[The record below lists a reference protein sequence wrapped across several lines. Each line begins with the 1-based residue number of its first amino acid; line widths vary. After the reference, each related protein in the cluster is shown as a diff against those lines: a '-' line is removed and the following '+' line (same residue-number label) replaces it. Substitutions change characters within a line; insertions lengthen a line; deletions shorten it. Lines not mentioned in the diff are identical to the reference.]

1 MIEPTVKSADA
12 AVPSVK
18 KEEGWWETVKV
29 IIEALLI
36 ALVVRTVLF
45 QPFNIPSGSLVP
57 TLLVGDYLFVS
68 KYAYG
73 YSHFSLPSFLDL
85 DPSAMPG
92 RLFASDP
99 KRGDIIVF
107 KLPSDGQTD
116 YIKRLIG
123 LPGDKI
129 QVTHG
134 RLIINGEMVQREPIA
149 PFQTVNHFNKPEEA
163 AQYLETLP
171 GGVHHRIIQID
182 GDDGTFDNTKVYEV
196 PPGHYFMMGD
206 NRDNSSDSR
215 LSGDQGGVGYVP
227 FENLIGRAG
236 VLFFFVRGGPAP
248 LGARLGYCFRDTGLA
263 VLALT
268 HLSAQNSGGQG
279 RAQSY
284 QRLEFLGDRV
294 LGVVIASRLYQA
306 FPKASEGELSM
317 RFAKLVRRETC
328 AEIAAQWDV
337 GPHVTLGLGEARG
350 GGRKKQAILADV
362 CESLIGA
369 VLADGGF
376 AAAEALVLNAWG
388 DRITAEA
395 EPARDP
401 KTAVQEWAQ
410 SRALAPPRYEEVERS
425 GPAHAPHFIMRVALE
440 GFEPE
445 VGAASSKRTAEQAAP
460 P

>member
-85 DPSAMPG
+85 DPQAMPG

-171 GGVHHRIIQID
+171 GGVQHRIIQID

-227 FENLIGRAG
+227 FENLIGRAE
-236 VLFFFVRGGPAP
+236 VIFFSIDEGTPAWEVWRWPWTVR
-248 LGARLGYCFRDTGLA
+248 
-263 VLALT
+263 
-268 HLSAQNSGGQG
+268 
-279 RAQSY
+279 
-284 QRLEFLGDRV
+284 
-294 LGVVIASRLYQA
+294 
-306 FPKASEGELSM
+306 
-317 RFAKLVRRETC
+317 
-328 AEIAAQWDV
+328 W
-337 GPHVTLGLGEARG
+337 
-350 GGRKKQAILADV
+350 
-362 CESLIGA
+362 
-369 VLADGGF
+369 
-376 AAAEALVLNAWG
+376 
-388 DRITAEA
+388 DRIF
-395 EPARDP
+395 
-401 KTAVQEWAQ
+401 Q
-410 SRALAPPRYEEVERS
+410 
-425 GPAHAPHFIMRVALE
+425 RV
-440 GFEPE
+440 
-445 VGAASSKRTAEQAAP
+445 R
-460 P
+460 